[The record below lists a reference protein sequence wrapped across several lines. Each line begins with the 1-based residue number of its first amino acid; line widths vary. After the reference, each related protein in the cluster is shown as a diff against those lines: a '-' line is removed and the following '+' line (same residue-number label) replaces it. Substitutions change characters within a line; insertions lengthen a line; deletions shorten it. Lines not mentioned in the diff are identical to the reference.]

1 VDASLFAHLT
11 CQLHIPLPISPLKCL
26 IEKHDVLVEYEKR
39 VASILKD
46 KNSSFTFDNTQSN
59 NPSTS
64 WNEPKTTKTSQPKTE
79 EEKAQDRSSI
89 LFALGGIGTMM
100 TYIGVKYFLVRDNS

>member
-1 VDASLFAHLT
+1 MKREL
-11 CQLHIPLPISPLKCL
+11 LPFSRTKIQ
-26 IEKHDVLVEYEKR
+26 VL
-39 VASILKD
+39 L
-46 KNSSFTFDNTQSN
+46 FDNTQSN